1 MSIIDKTF
9 KNWLVIISV
18 ACLPGLLLTSCVKTN
33 NKPVTT
39 SPTALLLVVQ
49 ASPDAPPADFYL
61 GSTLVNG
68 APINY
73 NNQLPYFFAN
83 TGSLP
88 VAFYKTGTSTK
99 IAADTVTLA
108 NQTAYSLFLAN
119 SISKPDFLLLT
130 DTVVAPPAGQSYI
143 RFVNVSS
150 DSPAVDFAVKG
161 GSVLIANKGYKGYS
175 SFIAVQADISSN
187 FEIRKAGTNTVLATL
202 GFEPR
207 AGYIYTVWLQGFA
220 AGSGATALS
229 ANYIEN
235 GYN

>member
-1 MSIIDKTF
+1 MRIFYKKL
-9 KNWLVIISV
+9 KNWLAVVSV
-18 ACLPGLLLTSCVKTN
+18 ACLSGFLLTSCAKTN
-33 NKPVTT
+33 NQPVTVA
-39 SPTALLLVVQ
+39 PEALLMVIQ

-61 GSTLVNG
+61 GSTLING

-73 NNQLPYFFAN
+73 NNQLPYFLAN

-88 VAFYKTGTSTK
+88 VGFYNSGTATK
-99 IAADTVTLA
+99 IAADTINLK
-108 NQTAYSLFLAN
+108 NQTAYTLFLAN
-119 SISKPDFLLLT
+119 SISKPDFILLT
-130 DTVVAPPAGQSYI
+130 DTVVAPPAGDAYV

-175 SFIAVQADISSN
+175 SFTAVQADISNN
-187 FEIRKAGTNTVLATL
+187 FEIRKAGTNTVLTTL

-220 AGSGATALS
+220 AGTGATALS